1 MPTEAPVAPPP
12 SPCIALLHIDP
23 LDDDQATSHPLPK
36 QAMPER
42 RSGVPRFQ
50 LSPDFAKLQ
59 ASNILLAMGIVVF
72 SLGLVGCAAF
82 VIGHG
87 KIAALFVVLGLFM
100 VIISARLGWLVL
112 LKLDCRF
119 GGMLAKFGLKNATE
133 NDRGL

>member
-1 MPTEAPVAPPP
+1 
-12 SPCIALLHIDP
+12 
-23 LDDDQATSHPLPK
+23 
-36 QAMPER
+36 
-42 RSGVPRFQ
+42 
-50 LSPDFAKLQ
+50 
-59 ASNILLAMGIVVF
+59 MGIVVF

-87 KIAALFVVLGLFM
+87 TIAALFVVLGLFM

-119 GGMLAKFGLKNATE
+119 GGVLAKFGLKNATE